1 MASHQ
6 QACLALFTLAQV
18 VYSFPFLP
26 LSSPPFL
33 PILISFALSM
43 VIYLS
48 DLYLSST
55 NKLGYHGP
63 PLLSPHPL
71 HPHSPSPS
79 PALYLLPRPPCRH
92 HLIPH
97 LTLPP
102 TGFGSWLMRCHVKV
116 SDGVCRGGY
125 LGCRLCVEAL
135 YARAGFVCVGELRLC
150 RVVLHCCLLW
160 TQMWQVAWSVT
171 GWWRVCVCLCN
182 LTIHIWDRL

>member
-63 PLLSPHPL
+63 PLLSPLPF
-71 HPHSPSPS
+71 PVPP
-79 PALYLLPRPPCRH
+79 LLPLRSTCRLFLPAAASYH
-92 HLIPH
+92 TSP
-97 LTLPP
+97 LPP
-102 TGFGSWLMRCHVKV
+102 TGFGS
-116 SDGVCRGGY
+116 
-125 LGCRLCVEAL
+125 
-135 YARAGFVCVGELRLC
+135 
-150 RVVLHCCLLW
+150 
-160 TQMWQVAWSVT
+160 
-171 GWWRVCVCLCN
+171 
-182 LTIHIWDRL
+182 